1 MTRIIFFPMSNIIN
15 SGIINGENIFL
26 LKIKG
31 QLGSALVLSIKVCQ
45 FGLNVPR
52 MYWWYW
58 ILPEARIA
66 VSRLHPSL
74 LASSP
79 K

>member
-1 MTRIIFFPMSNIIN
+1 MSNIIN
-15 SGIINGENIFL
+15 SGIINGENVFL

-31 QLGSALVLSIKVCQ
+31 RLGSALVLSIKVCQ

-52 MYWWYW
+52 MYWYW

-66 VSRLHPSL
+66 ISRLHPSL
-74 LASSP
+74 LTSSP